1 MQPAVQLKAM
11 KETSLKKWVIGLTV
25 TAVGLLVLSGYLFL
39 ANGWLTIR
47 VAWAEGQTA
56 IFEEMLDTALPGD
69 AHIAAECLGYVEVY
83 YPSGSKQVTGSRL
96 DRIVE
101 RERTRASRRII
112 DHLRSKTGQDLGAN
126 PNAWIEKYGTR

>member
-39 ANGWLTIR
+39 AKGWLTVR
-47 VAWAEGQTA
+47 VAWAEEHTA
-56 IFEEMLDTALPGD
+56 LFQKMLDTALPGD
-69 AHIAAECLGYVEVY
+69 ARIAAECLGFLDGY

-101 RERTRASRRII
+101 RERTRVSRMII

>member
-1 MQPAVQLKAM
+1 M

-25 TAVGLLVLSGYLFL
+25 TVVGLLVLSGYLFL
-39 ANGWLTIR
+39 TNGWLTIR

-56 IFEEMLDTALPGD
+56 IFEEMLDKALHGD
-69 AHIAAECLGYVEVY
+69 AHIAAECLGYVAGH
-83 YPSGSKQVTGSRL
+83 YPSGSKQVPGSRL

-101 RERTRASRRII
+101 RERTRVSRMII